1 MFLAKCLYQRLIDLS
16 GNDGSILVPDNINAE
31 SSITVLFQKLAEEM
45 YTTFKGTLKC
55 GNLESKII
63 LSPGP
68 VVSILAY
75 SEYSVFFMLAF
86 ICSHIPKQPISSLKY
101 SILPTKLKFVDSYL

>member
-1 MFLAKCLYQRLIDLS
+1 MKLSTTFQFSFEVLTSILPSFPIIYGIFLAKCLYQRLIDLS
-16 GNDGSILVPDNINAE
+16 GNDGSILVPDNIHAE
-31 SSITVLFQKLAEEM
+31 SCITVLFQKLAEEM

-68 VVSILAY
+68 VVSLLAY
-75 SEYSVFFMLAF
+75 SDYPVFL
-86 ICSHIPKQPISSLKY
+86 CY
-101 SILPTKLKFVDSYL
+101 ILL